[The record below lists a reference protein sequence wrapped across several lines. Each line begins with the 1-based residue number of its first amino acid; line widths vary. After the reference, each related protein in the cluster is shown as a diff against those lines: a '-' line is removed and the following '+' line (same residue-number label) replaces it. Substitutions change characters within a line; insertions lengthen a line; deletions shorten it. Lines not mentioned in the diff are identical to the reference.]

1 MALLTM
7 LSAVPAAAEPAGAD
21 LAVTVAFDKPAYLA
35 YERMTATV
43 TVVNNGTAPAT
54 GVTLSHESN
63 GPFDPKEWFG
73 LDPSGPGVTI
83 EPGQQVA
90 ASATIEMQDVV
101 DVLRLAVEVHTPT
114 QETDTTNN
122 AATAEAPVTVRRTDL
137 NGTLYRDIDGDKQF
151 DPGEALGGVL
161 LEGVGG
167 RPLGHVSVRT
177 DGAGRFTA
185 PNVAE
190 GTYVLTPNLP
200 AGWWHDETSTVEV
213 RVGGPEPFIR
223 AVRDSSALRSS
234 ITFDRAAYAVG
245 DTIRETVTLTNTG
258 SADLAGVTARC
269 NEGAAPN
276 ELSGLGWGDLVH
288 DLAPGV
294 TVRAGE
300 TRTFQ
305 FTDVVPDGGRLYGF
319 ISITCWFGT
328 AFRYDDGPKIV
339 ARADVPGGRGSS
351 GGVLFFD
358 RNDNGGP
365 DAGETVS
372 GVKVFL
378 VDRAGKVAARDVS
391 DADGT
396 FMFRDVPANRY
407 FMRLAGPWQL
417 VYEGLEVTVFDG
429 DVTKGIGYA
438 VSPGPNQPDLDA
450 PPLSIVDV
458 KPVPTPQASPP
469 RPAGLADTGA
479 DVVELTVF
487 GILLLLAGGG
497 LLLVRRS
504 REVP

>member
-1 MALLTM
+1 MALLTL
-7 LSAVPAAAEPAGAD
+7 LSAAPASAEPAGAD
-21 LAVTVAFDKPAYLA
+21 LAVTVSFDKPAYLA

-63 GPFDPKEWFG
+63 EPFDPKQWFG

-83 EPGQQVA
+83 EPGQQV
-90 ASATIEMQDVV
+90 SATSTIEMQDVV

-137 NGTLYRDIDGDKQF
+137 TGMLYRDIDGDKQY

-161 LEGVGG
+161 IEGFGG
-167 RPLGHVSVRT
+167 RPQTAVSVRT
-177 DGAGRFTA
+177 DAAGRFTA
-185 PNVAE
+185 PDVTE
-190 GTYVLTPNLP
+190 GTYVLTPSLP
-200 AGWWHDETSTVEV
+200 AGWWHDETATVEV
-213 RVGGPEPFIR
+213 RVGGAEPYIR

-234 ITFDRAAYAVG
+234 ITFDHATYAVG
-245 DTIRETVTLTNTG
+245 DTLRETVTLTNTG
-258 SADLAGVTARC
+258 NADLAGVTARC

-305 FTDVVPDGGRLYGF
+305 FTDVVPAGGRLYGF

-339 ARADVPGGRGSS
+339 VRAEVPGGRGST
-351 GGVLFFD
+351 GGVLFVD
-358 RNDNGGP
+358 RDGNGGP
-365 DAGETVS
+365 GADEVVP

-378 VDRAGKVAARDVS
+378 VDRDGRVAARDVS
-391 DADGT
+391 DTKGA
-396 FMFRDVPANRY
+396 FMFRDLPANRY

-429 DVTKGIGYA
+429 DTTEGIGYA
-438 VSPGPNQPDLDA
+438 LTPGPNQPDLDV
-450 PPLSIVDV
+450 PPPSTVDV
-458 KPVPTPQASPP
+458 KPAPSPQASPP

-497 LLLVRRS
+497 LLLVRRT
-504 REVP
+504 REAP